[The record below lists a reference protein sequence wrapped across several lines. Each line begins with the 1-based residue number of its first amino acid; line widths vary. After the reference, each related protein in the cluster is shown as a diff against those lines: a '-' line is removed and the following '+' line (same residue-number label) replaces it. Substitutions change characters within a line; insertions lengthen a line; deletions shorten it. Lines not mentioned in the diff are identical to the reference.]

1 MPNTLDQSI
10 LREYRRIRKIQY
22 SSYPDASTSDKRTYN
37 KILKDSGIKVFLKT
51 LLNIFNPDKTKKKY
65 IVLGL
70 REESFLTSLPRKNTL
85 LIARNFREAFFAITK
100 GYSFRYLGLAE
111 YYLIRAYFENKPSL
125 LQGLVKQ
132 LVLLVTSSKK
142 SRFIFYFNDFAPLE
156 VIFRII
162 SNEGKRVFTVC
173 VQHGVLLKSNQ
184 GFIQEGSLSD
194 YFLANGHE
202 QAEIAPK
209 FLGEKV
215 KIVNLGPAYELPLL
229 KEKSS
234 LEVIL
239 VSNGGGD
246 VDLKRSQL
254 TNLILNKLSKKL
266 EENLINYAIKL
277 HPSDVILSYD
287 AKEKIFLGTKNDVLS
302 NNLKIFIG
310 IASSLLYEA
319 HSIGHTSIEIKIR
332 DESVRLNSQ
341 QLNTFVPDYSFYD
354 DQLNELCRK
363 LRMNH
368 FTEKKEVDKF
378 YSLPLK
384 ERVTLVI
391 SKIENTNYQLNTIK
405 I

>member
-51 LLNIFNPDKTKKKY
+51 LLNVFNPDKTKKKY

-70 REESFLTSLPRKNTL
+70 REKSFLTSLPRKNTL
-85 LIARNFREAFFAITK
+85 LIARNFREVFFAITK

-111 YYLIRAYFENKPSL
+111 YYLMRAYFENKPSL

-132 LVLLVTSSKK
+132 LVVLVTSSKK

-173 VQHGVLLKSNQ
+173 VQHGVLLKSHQ

-229 KEKSS
+229 KEKSF

-239 VSNGGGD
+239 VSNGGAD

-266 EENLINYAIKL
+266 EKNLINYAIKL

-302 NNLKIFIG
+302 NNPKIFIG
-310 IASSLLYEA
+310 FVSSLLYEA

-332 DESVRLNSQ
+332 DESVRLYSQ

-354 DQLNELCRK
+354 DQLNELCQK
-363 LRMNH
+363 LSMIP
-368 FTEKKEVDKF
+368 FIEKKEVNKF

-384 ERVTLVI
+384 ERITLSI
-391 SKIENTNYQLNTIK
+391 SKIENSIMNK
-405 I
+405 DD

>member
-85 LIARNFREAFFAITK
+85 LIARNLREVFFAITK
-100 GYSFRYLGLAE
+100 GYSFRYLGLAQH
-111 YYLIRAYFENKPSL
+111 YLIRAYFENKPSL
-125 LQGLVKQ
+125 LQGIVKR
-132 LVLLVTSSKK
+132 VVRLLISSKN
-142 SRFIFYFNDFAPLE
+142 SRFIFYFNDVTPLE

-173 VQHGVLLKSNQ
+173 VQHGVLLKVS
-184 GFIQEGSLSD
+184 GEFIQEGQLSD
-194 YFLANGHE
+194 YFLSNGHE
-202 QAEIAPK
+202 QAEIAPE

-229 KEKSS
+229 KEKAS

-277 HPSDVILSYD
+277 HPSDVNLSYD

-302 NNLKIFIG
+302 NNPKIFIG
-310 IASSLLYEA
+310 FVSSLLYEA
-319 HSIGHTSIEIKIR
+319 HSIGHTSIEIKLR
-332 DESVRLNSQ
+332 DESAKLNSQ

-354 DQLNELCRK
+354 DQLNELCQK
-363 LRMNH
+363 LSMIP
-368 FTEKKEVDKF
+368 FIEKKEVDEF
-378 YSLPLK
+378 YLLPLK
-384 ERVTLVI
+384 ERVSLSV
-391 SKIENTNYQLNTIK
+391 SKIENSITNK
-405 I
+405 G

>member
-1 MPNTLDQSI
+1 MYLTQTRP
-10 LREYRRIRKIQY
+10 
-22 SSYPDASTSDKRTYN
+22 
-37 KILKDSGIKVFLKT
+37 
-51 LLNIFNPDKTKKKY
+51 KKKY

-85 LIARNFREAFFAITK
+85 LIARNLREVFFAITK

-111 YYLIRAYFENKPSL
+111 YYLMRAYFENKPSL

-132 LVLLVTSSKK
+132 LVVLVASSKK
-142 SRFIFYFNDFAPLE
+142 SRFIFYFSDFAPLE

-173 VQHGVLLKSNQ
+173 VQHGVLLKTNQ
-184 GFIQEGSLSD
+184 GFIQVGSLSD
-194 YFLANGHE
+194 YFLANGHQ

-239 VSNGGGD
+239 VSNGGAD

-266 EENLINYAIKL
+266 EENLINYSIKL

-302 NNLKIFIG
+302 NNPKIFIG
-310 IASSLLYEA
+310 FVSSLLYEA
-319 HSIGHTSIEIKIR
+319 HLIGHTSIEIKLR
-332 DESVRLNSQ
+332 DESAKLNSQ

-354 DQLNELCRK
+354 DQLNELCQK
-363 LRMNH
+363 LSMIP
-368 FTEKKEVDKF
+368 FIEKKEVDEF
-378 YSLPLK
+378 YLLPLK
-384 ERVTLVI
+384 ERVSLSV
-391 SKIENTNYQLNTIK
+391 SKIENSIMNK
-405 I
+405 G

>member
-85 LIARNFREAFFAITK
+85 LIARNFREVFFAITK

-132 LVLLVTSSKK
+132 LVVLVTSSKK

-173 VQHGVLLKSNQ
+173 VQHGVLLKTNQ

-209 FLGEKV
+209 FLGGKV

-239 VSNGGGD
+239 VSNGGAD

-266 EENLINYAIKL
+266 EENLINYSIKL

-302 NNLKIFIG
+302 NNPKIFIG
-310 IASSLLYEA
+310 FVSSLLYEA

-332 DESVRLNSQ
+332 DESVRLHLQ

-354 DQLNELCRK
+354 DQLNELCQK
-363 LRMNH
+363 LSMIP
-368 FTEKKEVDKF
+368 FIEKKEVDEF
-378 YSLPLK
+378 YLLPLK
-384 ERVTLVI
+384 ERVSLSV
-391 SKIENTNYQLNTIK
+391 SKIENSIMNK
-405 I
+405 G

>member
-1 MPNTLDQSI
+1 MPNTLEQSI
-10 LREYRRIRKIQY
+10 LKEYRRIRKLQY
-22 SSYPDASTSDKRTYN
+22 SSYPETSTSDKRTYN

-51 LLNIFNPDKTKKKY
+51 LLNVFNPDKTKKKY

-132 LVLLVTSSKK
+132 LVVLVTSSKK

-173 VQHGVLLKSNQ
+173 VQHGVLLKTNQ

-239 VSNGGGD
+239 VSNGGAD

-287 AKEKIFLGTKNDVLS
+287 VKEKIFLGTKNDVLS
-302 NNLKIFIG
+302 NNPKIFIG
-310 IASSLLYEA
+310 FVSSLLYEA
-319 HSIGHTSIEIKIR
+319 HSIGHTSIEIKLR
-332 DESVRLNSQ
+332 DESAKLNIQ

-354 DQLNELCRK
+354 DQLNSLCQK
-363 LRMNH
+363 LSMIP
-368 FTEKKEVDKF
+368 FLKKKEVDEF
-378 YSLPLK
+378 YLLPLK
-384 ERVTLVI
+384 ERVSLSV
-391 SKIENTNYQLNTIK
+391 SKIENSIMNK
-405 I
+405 G

>member
-1 MPNTLDQSI
+1 MPNTLEQSI

-22 SSYPDASTSDKRTYN
+22 SSYPETSTSDKRTYN

-51 LLNIFNPDKTKKKY
+51 LLNVFNPDKTKKKY
-65 IVLGL
+65 IVIGL
-70 REESFLTSLPRKNTL
+70 REKSFLTSLPRKNTL

-132 LVLLVTSSKK
+132 LVVLVTSSKK

-173 VQHGVLLKSNQ
+173 VQHGVLLKVSEEY
-184 GFIQEGSLSD
+184 ILEGQLSD

-202 QAEIAPK
+202 QAEIAPE

-229 KEKSS
+229 KEKAS

-277 HPSDVILSYD
+277 HPSDVNLSYD

-302 NNLKIFIG
+302 NNPKIFIG
-310 IASSLLYEA
+310 IVSSLLYEA
-319 HSIGHTSIEIKIR
+319 HSIGHTSIEIKLR
-332 DESVRLNSQ
+332 DESAKLNSQ
-341 QLNTFVPDYSFYD
+341 VLNTFVPDYSFYD
-354 DQLNELCRK
+354 DQLNELCQK
-363 LRMNH
+363 LSMIP
-368 FTEKKEVDKF
+368 FIEKKEVNKF

-384 ERVTLVI
+384 ERITLSI
-391 SKIENTNYQLNTIK
+391 SKIENSIMNK
-405 I
+405 G

>member
-22 SSYPDASTSDKRTYN
+22 SSFPDASTTDKRTYN

-85 LIARNFREAFFAITK
+85 LIARNLREVFFAITK

-132 LVLLVTSSKK
+132 LVVLVTSSKK
-142 SRFIFYFNDFAPLE
+142 SRFIFYFSDFAPLE

-173 VQHGVLLKSNQ
+173 VQHGVLLKTNQ

-209 FLGEKV
+209 LLGEKV
-215 KIVNLGPAYELPLL
+215 KIVNLGPAYELPLI
-229 KEKSS
+229 KEKAS

-239 VSNGGGD
+239 VSNGGED

-277 HPSDVILSYD
+277 HPSDVNLSYD

-302 NNLKIFIG
+302 NNPKIFIG
-310 IASSLLYEA
+310 FVSSLLYEA
-319 HSIGHTSIEIKIR
+319 HSIGHTSIEIKLR
-332 DESVRLNSQ
+332 DESAKLNNQ

-354 DQLNELCRK
+354 DQLNELCQK
-363 LRMNH
+363 LSMIP
-368 FTEKKEVDKF
+368 FIEKKEVNKF

-384 ERVTLVI
+384 ERATLSI
-391 SKIENTNYQLNTIK
+391 SKIENSITNK
-405 I
+405 DD

>member
-1 MPNTLDQSI
+1 MANTLEQSI

-22 SSYPDASTSDKRTYN
+22 SSYPEASTSDKRTYN

-51 LLNIFNPDKTKKKY
+51 LLNLFNPGKTKKKY

-85 LIARNFREAFFAITK
+85 LIARNFKEAFFAIK
-100 GYSFRYLGLAE
+100 KRYSFRYLGLAE
-111 YYLIRAYFENKPSL
+111 YYCIRAYFENKPSL
-125 LQGLVKQ
+125 LQGIVKEIAG
-132 LVLLVTSSKK
+132 LLTSSKN
-142 SRFIFYFNDFAPLE
+142 SRFIFYFNDVSPLE
-156 VIFRII
+156 IIFRVI
-162 SNEGKRVFTVC
+162 SSEKKGLLTVC
-173 VQHGVLLKSNQ
+173 VQHGVLLEASKEY
-184 GFIQEGSLSD
+184 ILEGQLSD

-209 FLGEKV
+209 LLGEKV
-215 KIVNLGPAYELPLL
+215 KIVNLGPAYELPLI
-229 KEKSS
+229 KEKAP

-239 VSNGGGD
+239 VSNGGED

-266 EENLINYAIKL
+266 EQNLINYSIKL
-277 HPSDVILSYD
+277 HPSEVIRSLD

-302 NNLKIFIG
+302 NNPKIFIG
-310 IASSLLYEA
+310 FVSSLLYEA

-332 DESVRLNSQ
+332 DESAKLNNQ
-341 QLNTFVPDYSFYD
+341 LLNTFVPDYSFYD
-354 DQLNELCRK
+354 DQLNELCQK
-363 LRMNH
+363 LSMNH

-384 ERVTLVI
+384 ERVALVI
-391 SKIENTNYQLNTIK
+391 SKIENSIMNRR
-405 I
+405 